1 MDDNKMFVVLINKG
15 NIEVVRKAS
24 IENQLQNQPVLE
36 FIYQLNGADH
46 IQSADL
52 YKNYRNW
59 CEEVG
64 KKPVTHTRFGLELN
78 KMKGFVQKD
87 DSSSRNYYLISK
99 TEEINLAE
107 HFGITNN
114 GGFNPQPEKVASPNP
129 HASNTHIQQKKEKS
143 IEGLDSSPY
152 KNNFKNKNNS
162 KNIKKVRQQTLETL
176 KPSITGSAWDIA
188 LDGDDL
194 YWNE

>member
-1 MDDNKMFVVLINKG
+1 MDDNKMFDVLRNKG
-15 NIEVVRKAS
+15 NIEVVRQAS

-52 YKNYRNW
+52 YNNYRNW

-78 KMKGFVQKD
+78 KMEGFVQKD
-87 DSSSRNYYLISK
+87 DSSSRKYYSISK
-99 TEEINLAE
+99 TKDINLAE

-114 GGFNPQPEKVASPNP
+114 RGFNPQPEKVASPNP
-129 HASNTHIQQKKEKS
+129 QLSNPPVQQEKEKS
-143 IEGLDSSPY
+143 IEGFDSSPY
-152 KNNFKNKNNS
+152 KNNFKNKNKS

-176 KPSITGSAWDIA
+176 NPSINGSAWDTA
-188 LDGDDL
+188 SDDEDP
-194 YWNE
+194 YWN